1 MKQQLDISFSV
12 RVEQNNFS
20 RVSIAFVLMQ
30 TFLNW
35 YISLFEID
43 NFLKLQRFA
52 FLTLQQ
58 GWEISQEEEPFIYVQ
73 LIVKFSRF
81 FQIT

>member
-1 MKQQLDISFSV
+1 
-12 RVEQNNFS
+12 
-20 RVSIAFVLMQ
+20 MQ

-58 GWEISQEEEPFIYVQ
+58 GWEIRQEEEPFIYVQ